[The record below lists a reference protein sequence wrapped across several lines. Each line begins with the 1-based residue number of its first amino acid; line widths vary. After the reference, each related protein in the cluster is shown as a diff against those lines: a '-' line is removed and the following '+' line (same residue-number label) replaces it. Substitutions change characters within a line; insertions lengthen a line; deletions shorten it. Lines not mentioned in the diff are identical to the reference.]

1 MAGRGEGVA
10 TPNQRQGQNQQNQ
23 QQNQQL
29 QQLIQD
35 QAGQQQ
41 HLHINW
47 SNFKPEFLGKPDE
60 DAEVHLLCLNDWMN
74 VHHFVDG
81 VKVQRFC
88 LTLLGEARLWFQSLE
103 PLNNITWPEL
113 QNLFRQ
119 RYSKVGDTWEQLFYA
134 WRSFSFD
141 ENTETIDSYVTWIRQ
156 VATLLGYEEP
166 QILEVFKNTL
176 PTKLY
181 WILFPIEDLWQA
193 VATAKWILTKE
204 KSNLLDRLLPVPS
217 WVSEMEQR
225 RRYCSMLE
233 MNKGTR

>member
-1 MAGRGEGVA
+1 MAEREEGA
-10 TPNQRQGQNQQNQ
+10 AAPNQRQRQNQ
-23 QQNQQL
+23 QQNQQ
-29 QQLIQD
+29 QQQNQD
-35 QAGQQQ
+35 PVGQQQQ

-47 SNFKPEFLGKPDE
+47 LNFKPEFSGKTEE
-60 DAEVHLLCLNDWMN
+60 DAEAYLLCSNDWMN
-74 VHHFVDG
+74 AHHFVND

-103 PLNNITWPEL
+103 PLGNMTWPEL

-119 RYSKVGDTWEQLFYA
+119 RYSKLGNTCEQLFHA

-141 ENTETIDSYVTWIRQ
+141 ENTETIDSYVTRIRQ

-181 WILFPIEDLWQA
+181 WILFPIEDLRQM
-193 VATAKWILTKE
+193 VETAKRILTKE
-204 KSNLLDRLLPVPS
+204 KLDKQLTVQILLVHS
-217 WVSEMEQR
+217 
-225 RRYCSMLE
+225 
-233 MNKGTR
+233 